1 MSIKDIE
8 ERESQ
13 LSAMYDGELP
23 QAECELVARRLSR
36 DENLRRSWENYAL
49 IGAAMRSEQMAGHRL
64 APKVAAAI
72 SRRETAESG
81 TSGRSARSSSTWS
94 RWAVPL
100 GSAGLAASIA
110 VIGVLG
116 MFWLG
121 GGASNPVANK
131 TETATAST
139 VKEIVIPAVPQDRT
153 IVVASASPASRARV
167 ADVTRAKPAASS
179 NAEPESYV
187 TPPARPMPKGMGWKH
202 RTGGTSGLHRTA
214 QEVTP
219 LHREVRIRAT
229 ETSRSGQPL
238 RVKRAIS
245 ARSNTK

>member
-49 IGAAMRSEQMAGHRL
+49 IGAAMRSEQMAGRRL
-64 APKVAAAI
+64 APKVAEAI
-72 SRRETAESG
+72 SRRETTDKSAS
-81 TSGRSARSSSTWS
+81 SRSVNGSSAWS

-121 GGASNPVANK
+121 GGSNNPVSGTA
-131 TETATAST
+131 ETATAST
-139 VKEIVIPAVPQDRT
+139 AKEIVIPAAPQDRT
-153 IVVASASPASRARV
+153 IVVASATPNATNRAADAARASRAV
-167 ADVTRAKPAASS
+167 SPGS
-179 NAEPESYV
+179 EPESYV
-187 TPPARPMPKGMGWKH
+187 TPPVREGGVVSPAPAFELASYVGAHSAVSAPMMRH
-202 RTGGTSGLHRTA
+202 S
-214 QEVTP
+214 
-219 LHREVRIRAT
+219 
-229 ETSRSGQPL
+229 
-238 RVKRAIS
+238 AIS
-245 ARSNTK
+245 AVIATPQQAVAVVPVSEAPR

>member
-1 MSIKDIE
+1 MSAKDID

-72 SRRETAESG
+72 SRRESHDKSA
-81 TSGRSARSSSTWS
+81 SGRSARGTSTWS

-121 GGASNPVANK
+121 GGSSKPISGKVD
-131 TETATAST
+131 TATAST
-139 VKEIVIPAVPQDRT
+139 VKEIVIPAAPQDRT
-153 IVVASASPASRARV
+153 IVVASASPSSSARV
-167 ADVTRAKPAASS
+167 ADATRAKSAASS
-179 NAEPESYV
+179 NVEPESYV
-187 TPPARPMPKGMGWKH
+187 TPPLREGGAAYAAPAFELASYVGAHSAVSAPMMRH
-202 RTGGTSGLHRTA
+202 S
-214 QEVTP
+214 
-219 LHREVRIRAT
+219 
-229 ETSRSGQPL
+229 
-238 RVKRAIS
+238 AIS
-245 ARSNTK
+245 AVIATPQQAVAVVPMSEAPR

>member
-81 TSGRSARSSSTWS
+81 ASGRSTRSSRAWS

-187 TPPARPMPKGMGWKH
+187 TPPLREGGVASAAPAFELAGYVGAHSAVSAPMMRH
-202 RTGGTSGLHRTA
+202 S
-214 QEVTP
+214 
-219 LHREVRIRAT
+219 
-229 ETSRSGQPL
+229 
-238 RVKRAIS
+238 AIS
-245 ARSNTK
+245 AVIATPQQAVAVVPMSEAPR

>member
-1 MSIKDIE
+1 MSIKEIE

-72 SRRETAESG
+72 SGREATDKSA
-81 TSGRSARSSSTWS
+81 SGRAAQGASAWS

-110 VIGVLG
+110 VLGVLG

-121 GGASNPVANK
+121 GGSMNTFSDK

-139 VKEIVIPAVPQDRT
+139 VNEIVIPAAPQDRT
-153 IVVASASPASRARV
+153 IVVASATPKAAPPV
-167 ADVTRAKPAASS
+167 ADAARTTPAASS
-179 NAEPESYV
+179 NVEPESYV
-187 TPPARPMPKGMGWKH
+187 TPPLREGGVGSAAPAFELASYVGAHSAVSAPMMRH
-202 RTGGTSGLHRTA
+202 S
-214 QEVTP
+214 
-219 LHREVRIRAT
+219 
-229 ETSRSGQPL
+229 
-238 RVKRAIS
+238 AIS
-245 ARSNTK
+245 AVIATPQQAVAVVSMSEAPR

>member
-1 MSIKDIE
+1 MSIKEIE

-49 IGAAMRSEQMAGHRL
+49 IGAAMRSEQMAGRRL

-72 SRRETAESG
+72 SRREATDNSASN
-81 TSGRSARSSSTWS
+81 RSAQGASAWS

-116 MFWLG
+116 MFWLSG
-121 GGASNPVANK
+121 GLSGPASGTA
-131 TETATAST
+131 ETTTAST
-139 VKEIVIPAVPQDRT
+139 AKEIVIPAAPQDRT
-153 IVVASASPASRARV
+153 IVVASATPKVAPPV
-167 ADVTRAKPAASS
+167 ADAKRSLPAASS
-179 NAEPESYV
+179 SVEPESYV
-187 TPPARPMPKGMGWKH
+187 TPPLREGGVGSPAPAFELASYVGAHSAVSAPMMRH
-202 RTGGTSGLHRTA
+202 S
-214 QEVTP
+214 
-219 LHREVRIRAT
+219 
-229 ETSRSGQPL
+229 
-238 RVKRAIS
+238 AIS
-245 ARSNTK
+245 AVIATPQQAVAVVPVSEAPR

>member
-1 MSIKDIE
+1 MSIKDID

-49 IGAAMRSEQMAGHRL
+49 IGAAMRSEQMAGRRL

-72 SRRETAESG
+72 SHRQAIDKSAP
-81 TSGRSARSSSTWS
+81 SRSAQGSSAWS

-116 MFWLG
+116 VFSLG
-121 GGASNPVANK
+121 GGSSNPVSDKA
-131 TETATAST
+131 EPATAST
-139 VKEIVIPAVPQDRT
+139 VKEIVIPAAPQDRT
-153 IVVASASPASRARV
+153 IVVASASPSSSARV
-167 ADVTRAKPAASS
+167 ADATRVKPAASS
-179 NAEPESYV
+179 NVEPESYV
-187 TPPARPMPKGMGWKH
+187 TPPLREGGMASAAPAFELASYVGAHSAVSAPMMRH
-202 RTGGTSGLHRTA
+202 S
-214 QEVTP
+214 
-219 LHREVRIRAT
+219 
-229 ETSRSGQPL
+229 
-238 RVKRAIS
+238 AIS
-245 ARSNTK
+245 AVIATPQQAVAVVPMPEAPR

>member
-1 MSIKDIE
+1 MSIKEIE

-81 TSGRSARSSSTWS
+81 ASGRSAQSSSAWS

-121 GGASNPVANK
+121 GGANNPVADK
-131 TETATAST
+131 AETTVANT
-139 VKEIVIPAVPQDRT
+139 VKEIVIPASPQDRT
-153 IVVASASPASRARV
+153 IVVASASPPGSSARV
-167 ADVTRAKPAASS
+167 ADATRDKPAASS
-179 NAEPESYV
+179 NVEPESYV
-187 TPPARPMPKGMGWKH
+187 TPPLREGGATSAAPAFELASYVGAHSAVSAPMMRH
-202 RTGGTSGLHRTA
+202 S
-214 QEVTP
+214 
-219 LHREVRIRAT
+219 
-229 ETSRSGQPL
+229 
-238 RVKRAIS
+238 AIS
-245 ARSNTK
+245 AVIATPQQAVAVVPMSEAPR

>member
-81 TSGRSARSSSTWS
+81 ASGRSARSSSTWS

-187 TPPARPMPKGMGWKH
+187 TPPLREGGVASAAPAFELASYVGAHSTVSAPMMRH
-202 RTGGTSGLHRTA
+202 L
-214 QEVTP
+214 
-219 LHREVRIRAT
+219 
-229 ETSRSGQPL
+229 
-238 RVKRAIS
+238 AIS
-245 ARSNTK
+245 AVIATPQQAVAVVPMSEAPR

>member
-1 MSIKDIE
+1 MSIKEIE

-23 QAECELVARRLSR
+23 QVECELVARRLSR

-49 IGAAMRSEQMAGHRL
+49 IGAAVRSEQMAGRRL

-72 SRRETAESG
+72 SRREATDNSAS
-81 TSGRSARSSSTWS
+81 SRSAQGASAWS

-121 GGASNPVANK
+121 GSSNNPVSGKA
-131 TETATAST
+131 ETATAST
-139 VKEIVIPAVPQDRT
+139 AKEIVIPAAPQDRT
-153 IVVASASPASRARV
+153 IVVPSATPNAASRV
-167 ADVTRAKPAASS
+167 ADATRAVPAESATV
-179 NAEPESYV
+179 EPESYV
-187 TPPARPMPKGMGWKH
+187 TPPLREGGVSSSAPAFELASYVGAHSAVSAPMMRH
-202 RTGGTSGLHRTA
+202 S
-214 QEVTP
+214 
-219 LHREVRIRAT
+219 
-229 ETSRSGQPL
+229 
-238 RVKRAIS
+238 AIS
-245 ARSNTK
+245 AVIATPQQAVAVVPMSEAPR